1 MKTKIISFSVCLY
14 FGIVSLIS
22 ASQEINETQMEPIR
36 KAGIHIEYT
45 NFESNFVIFDVRQKA
60 QTIRTIKHRLNLN
73 QKKRK
78 GKPTFKCRQKFQN
91 SK

>member
-1 MKTKIISFSVCLY
+1 LY